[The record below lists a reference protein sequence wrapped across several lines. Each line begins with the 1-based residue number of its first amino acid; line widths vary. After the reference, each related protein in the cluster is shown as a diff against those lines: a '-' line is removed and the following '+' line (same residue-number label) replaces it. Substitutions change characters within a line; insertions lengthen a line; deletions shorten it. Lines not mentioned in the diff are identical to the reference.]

1 MRMFTVAAAAALAVG
16 AVSFGALTMAKTPT
30 ASAQSNLG
38 INSKITAS
46 DGVILG
52 EWNSVCE
59 SGEPLEG
66 LQTANL
72 DQWND
77 GACHLR
83 YVDIIET
90 GGDSDN
96 SSGLG
101 MIAAFVAPDK
111 DSIRV
116 EFGLSP
122 GISFDAGGFHL
133 SRNGF
138 TVWKLDNYDCLAGG
152 VCTFS
157 GPAAEALVTA
167 FSDTNATNLEMKLD
181 FTDPTGKRHVRQ
193 WPMMP
198 FSKAFSDF
206 ATKQNAP
213 VM

>member
-1 MRMFTVAAAAALAVG
+1 MRIFTIAAAALAAG
-16 AVSFGALTMAKTPT
+16 AVSFGALTIAKTQT
-30 ASAQSNLG
+30 ASAQSTLG
-38 INSKITAS
+38 ISSKIPAS
-46 DGVILG
+46 ESATLG
-52 EWNSVCE
+52 KWISVCE
-59 SGEPLEG
+59 TGEPLDG

-72 DQWND
+72 DQWNE

-90 GGDSDN
+90 GGKSGN

-101 MIAAFVAPDK
+101 MIAAFVAPDR

-116 EFGLSP
+116 EFGISP

-133 SRNGF
+133 LRNGF
-138 TVWKLDNYDCLAGG
+138 PVWKLDNYDCLAGG

-181 FTDPTGKRHVRQ
+181 FTDSTGKRHIRQ

-198 FSKAFSDF
+198 FSKAFADF